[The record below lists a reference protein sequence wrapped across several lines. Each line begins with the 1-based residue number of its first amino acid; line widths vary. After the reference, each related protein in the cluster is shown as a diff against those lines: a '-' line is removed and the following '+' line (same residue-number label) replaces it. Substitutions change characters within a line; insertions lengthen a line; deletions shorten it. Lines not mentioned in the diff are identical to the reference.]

1 MQLFIPSRIK
11 VGFQTRTECFT
22 GQLAY
27 IIYYDSTG
35 KLRKEKSFNG
45 WIDPAIP
52 TLELD
57 NVLRSGFILNK
68 DVTRDS
74 WSHYSSGRSMIRV
87 YDDRGFE
94 FEITPSNLLFI
105 LMNTNCNKRELEGEF
120 IYAWD
125 GKELVLLPANCEEYK
140 AANQFTSLQGKKIG
154 VRDLVPGCIY
164 QTKKQVNLT
173 YLGKYDWYDYT
184 WCNKSYEVVKRYVFI
199 NDINKLVPLTG
210 LTSLSV
216 KLNELPVDNYVDL
229 LEIMN
234 CSKNISPI
242 SHLTLTQLTPNTNND
257 ISYVYKDINGL
268 IYRYYVYG
276 YLPLT
281 SSHITLGNCKLVTVS
296 NNVVNLTNVNY
307 NSYSCRI
314 TVTKDNLL
322 MNYSDLV
329 VHLVNGKQYIKDN
342 RYV

>member
-1 MQLFIPSRIK
+1 MQTQLFIPSRIK
-11 VGFQTRTECFT
+11 VGFQVRSECFT

-27 IIYYDSTG
+27 IIYYDATG

-45 WIDPAIP
+45 WIDDTIP

-57 NVLRSGFILNK
+57 NVPRSGFILNK

-173 YLGKYDWYDYT
+173 YLGKYDWYDYN
-184 WCNKSYEVVKRYVFI
+184 WCDSCYDLVKRYVFI
-199 NDINKLVPLTG
+199 DDTNNLVPLTG
-210 LTSLSV
+210 LTSLSI

-242 SHLTLTQLTPNTNND
+242 SHLTLTQLTPTD
-257 ISYVYKDINGL
+257 DKHKVYREFDGL
-268 IYRYYVYG
+268 IYRYYIYG

-281 SSHITLGNCKLVTVS
+281 SDYVTLGDCILVTVN
-296 NNVVNLTNVNY
+296 NNVVNLTTVNAD
-307 NSYSCRI
+307 SYLPRI
-314 TVTKDNLL
+314 TVSKEQLL
-322 MNYSDLV
+322 NEYSDLV
-329 VHLVNGKQYIKDN
+329 VHLVNGKQYIQG
-342 RYV
+342 

>member
-11 VGFQTRTECFT
+11 VGFQVRSECFT
-22 GQLAY
+22 KQLAY
-27 IIYYDSTG
+27 IIYYDATG

-45 WIDPAIP
+45 WIDTTIP

-57 NVLRSGFILNK
+57 NTPRSGFILNK

-105 LMNTNCNKRELEGEF
+105 LMNTNCNKRELEGKF

-125 GKELVLLPANCEEYK
+125 GKKLVLLPANCEEYK
-140 AANQFTSLQGKKIG
+140 AANQFTSLQGKKIS

-173 YLGKYDWYDYT
+173 YLGKYDWYDYN
-184 WCNKSYEVVKRYVFI
+184 WCDSSYDLVKRYVFI
-199 NDINKLVPLTG
+199 DDNNKLVPLTG

-216 KLNELPVDNYVDL
+216 RLSELPVDNYVDL

-234 CSKNISPI
+234 CSKNISLI
-242 SHLTLTQLTPNTNND
+242 SHVSLTQLTPTND
-257 ISYVYKDINGL
+257 KRYVYKEINGH
-268 IYRYYVYG
+268 IYGYYLQG
-276 YLPLT
+276 YLPLI
-281 SSHITLGNCKLVTVS
+281 SDYVVLSYCKLITVS
-296 NNVVNLTNVNY
+296 NNAVNTTEV
-307 NSYSCRI
+307 SCHDRYI
-314 TVTKDNLL
+314 TVTKDDLL

-329 VHLVNGKQYIKDN
+329 VHLVNGKQYIQG
-342 RYV
+342 

>member
-1 MQLFIPSRIK
+1 MQTQLFIPSRIK
-11 VGFQTRTECFT
+11 VGFQTRTKCFT

-45 WIDPAIP
+45 WIDPVIP

-57 NVLRSGFILNK
+57 NTPRSGFILNK

-120 IYAWD
+120 IYAWN

-173 YLGKYDWYDYT
+173 YLGKYDWYDYS
-184 WCNKSYEVVKRYVFI
+184 WSDSSYDLVKRYVFI
-199 NDINKLVPLTG
+199 DDTNKLVPLTG

-216 KLNELPVDNYVDL
+216 KLNDLPVDNYVDL
-229 LEIMN
+229 LELMQ

-242 SHLTLTQLTPNTNND
+242 SHLSLTQLTPTD
-257 ISYVYKDINGL
+257 DKRYVYQDVNGH
-268 IYRYYVYG
+268 IYRF
-276 YLPLT
+276 YLQGHYPLT
-281 SSHITLGNCKLVTVS
+281 KDSVVLSYCNLIRITDSKIKTYE
-296 NNVVNLTNVNY
+296 VNY
-307 NSYSCRI
+307 GEKYI
-314 TVTKDNLL
+314 TVTKDDLL

-329 VHLVNGKQYIKDN
+329 VHLVNGKQYIQG
-342 RYV
+342 